1 MNDNIRVHD
10 IECDDDDDV
19 NVYNVH
25 VIINDG
31 EDNDEI
37 KDTVNEVIWKS
48 KYGSVG
54 FVDDIIIFDVNVKM
68 MMMWLKRSHTM

>member
-1 MNDNIRVHD
+1 M
-10 IECDDDDDV
+10 
-19 NVYNVH
+19 
-25 VIINDG
+25 
-31 EDNDEI
+31 I
-37 KDTVNEVIWKS
+37 KGVVNEVIWKS